1 MAEVAEL
8 DCLERTARATLARPF
23 EGHGSTTTFFEIKRD
38 LLGQECSAAAV
49 TGALGRVVKKKVVE
63 TVRGEDDSGV
73 TPSRYGITTAGM
85 EWLIAHT
92 DLALRRAI
100 LTEIV

>member
-1 MAEVAEL
+1 MVE
-8 DCLERTARATLARPF
+8 
-23 EGHGSTTTFFEIKRD
+23 
-38 LLGQECSAAAV
+38 
-49 TGALGRVVKKKVVE
+49 KKVIE
-63 TVRGEDDSGV
+63 TMRGEDDSGV
-73 TPSRYGITTAGM
+73 TTSRYGSTTAGM